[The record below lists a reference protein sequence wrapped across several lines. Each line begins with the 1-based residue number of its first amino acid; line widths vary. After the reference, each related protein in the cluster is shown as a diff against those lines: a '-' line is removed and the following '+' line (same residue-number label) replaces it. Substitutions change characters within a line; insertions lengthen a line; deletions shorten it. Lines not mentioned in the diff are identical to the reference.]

1 MLVNSALSG
10 SFNHSD
16 VERKLATANVKEI
29 DDVAKELTGCIP
41 SRVGAFRF
49 VFPKSNSLTTVL
61 KRPPLA
67 KKGTRRHTSMTTFL

>member
-16 VERKLATANVKEI
+16 VERKLATANVKVI
-29 DDVAKELTGCIP
+29 DDVEKLKLRDELTGCIP

-49 VFPKSNSLTTVL
+49 VFPKSNNLTDSFEAS
-61 KRPPLA
+61 P
-67 KKGTRRHTSMTTFL
+67 

>member
-16 VERKLATANVKEI
+16 VERKLATANVKMI
-29 DDVAKELTGCIP
+29 DEVAKLRDELTGCIP

-67 KKGTRRHTSMTTFL
+67 KKGTRRHTPQ